1 MPTFQFATKTIILSL
16 LLVITIHRIDRITH
30 IINWKEA
37 LAPRLAAPVA
47 LDGCVEHHRHHGEK
61 GESPTDQ
68 NYPKTAD
75 METALDNC

>member
-1 MPTFQFATKTIILSL
+1 MYANFPIRNKQSFSVSPF
-16 LLVITIHRIDRITH
+16 TIHRIDRITH

>member
-1 MPTFQFATKTIILSL
+1 MSTFLFVTNNQYQS
-16 LLVITIHRIDRITH
+16 HSRYHQQYSIDRITH

-37 LAPRLAAPVA
+37 LATRLAAPVA
-47 LDGCVEHHRHHGEK
+47 LDGCVEHHGHRGEK

-75 METALDNC
+75 M